1 MMFSISIRRTLFTH
15 QGLLCVAAWCSVLV
29 CWTTAI
35 AVEIEAFSEP
45 YLVVDVSSP
54 EVGVINQTLVR
65 EGDEVSQMQWLSQLD
80 DRVLQKSLEL
90 ARTAKDATGSRMAA
104 ESEVKVRQNQLEGYR
119 KLSKQGNASDRE
131 LQRSEAD
138 FHQATARLQSVEEE
152 LEVRRLEYERVRA
165 QIRQRRIESPIDGV
179 VVAIRKEVGEF
190 VSPNDPVIMRVVQLK
205 SLKAVF
211 SVPFPVAKDLKAGQ
225 QVVLRYGAND
235 EQCDATIE
243 FVSPIADPE
252 SASVSVKVRIANDE
266 RLIPSGVVCRWDLNV
281 ADVPMRSANAESESP
296 RH

>member
-1 MMFSISIRRTLFTH
+1 MMLMISYRRGVFS
-15 QGLLCVAAWCSVLV
+15 QQALLCLAAWICALA
-29 CWTTAI
+29 CCTTAG

-104 ESEVKVRQNQLEGYR
+104 ESEVKVRQDQLDGYR

-190 VSPNDPVIMRVVQLK
+190 VSPNDPVIMRLVQLK

-211 SVPFPVAKDLKAGQ
+211 SVPFSAAKDLKSGQ
-225 QVVLRYGAND
+225 QVVLRFGVND
-235 EQCDATIE
+235 QQFDAMIE

-281 ADVPMRSANAESESP
+281 ADAPMRSARAESEGP